1 MAKWSVGLFIAPI
14 MGSEKMRTDTKL
26 TIGLRRLT
34 PELLLPT
41 DASPVPNLV
50 TTRSVSQPKLH
61 EPQQRQQAHQMQHHT
76 DDFLHSTMKLF
87 LLVTPPAARM
97 QVACPL
103 LALPNNQCI
112 RLLSSS
118 SSEDALNSSRLSFIC
133 LFIYFEI
140 SSVHDAHLHSIH
152 QLVIRIIKEKGENLT
167 KGNTSN

>member
-1 MAKWSVGLFIAPI
+1 

-61 EPQQRQQAHQMQHHT
+61 EPQQRQQAHQTQHHT

-97 QVACPL
+97 QFTTL
-103 LALPNNQCI
+103 ICI
-112 RLLSSS
+112 QFISW
-118 SSEDALNSSRLSFIC
+118 SSE
-133 LFIYFEI
+133 
-140 SSVHDAHLHSIH
+140 
-152 QLVIRIIKEKGENLT
+152 
-167 KGNTSN
+167 